1 MAVGEKDVES
11 AVVTLPGETSPEF
24 IVRICF
30 CRCETEFGPESLNG
44 LGTKRER
51 LGKKEFDA
59 GWWFEG
65 VDQAITERDHVTG
78 IHHCMA
84 KEVHGAGI
92 QSCIS
97 AKVLNS
103 VAIKLKS
110 HSSFTAPSATKAFE
124 AGAGADASGMIS
136 DLVPTMS
143 MVRPHIFLEG
153 HFPGETVIENGDMIV
168 VA

>member
-24 IVRICF
+24 IVGICF
-30 CRCETEFGPESLNG
+30 CRCETEFGPQSLDGFGIYGEG
-44 LGTKRER
+44 LSE
-51 LGKKEFDA
+51 KEFDA
-59 GWWFEG
+59 GRWFEG
-65 VDQAITERDHVTG
+65 VDQAITERDHVPG

-103 VAIKLKS
+103 VAIKLIS

-124 AGAGADASGMIS
+124 AGAGADPSGMIS
-136 DLVPTMS
+136 DLVPAMS

-153 HFPGETVIENGDMIV
+153 HFPGKAVIENGDMIV